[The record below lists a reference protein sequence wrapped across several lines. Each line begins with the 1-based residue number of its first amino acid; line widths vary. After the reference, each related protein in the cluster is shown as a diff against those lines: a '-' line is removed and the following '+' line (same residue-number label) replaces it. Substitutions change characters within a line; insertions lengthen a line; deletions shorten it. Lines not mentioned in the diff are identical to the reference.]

1 MAKDKWNR
9 ELELAVRKVYNTD
22 WRRVREDLE
31 EKAGNIL
38 EKIKDNSK

>member
-9 ELELAVRKVYNTD
+9 ELEGVVRKVYETD

-31 EKAGNIL
+31 DKVGNVIQ
-38 EKIKDNSK
+38 KIREGGK